1 MRKVIVSC
9 NVEYSYA
16 AYIPDDVDV
25 ENEGDVISAVD
36 GQDPVYRTI
45 QQETSNVVGEITA
58 VMDDETGEML
68 SEL

>member
-1 MRKVIVSC
+1 MRRVIVFC

-45 QQETSNVVGEITA
+45 QREASNVVGEIVA
-58 VMDDETGEML
+58 VMDDETGVML
-68 SEL
+68 SE

>member
-1 MRKVIVSC
+1 MRRVIVFC

-25 ENEGDVISAVD
+25 ENEGDVISVVD

-45 QQETSNVVGEITA
+45 QREASNVVGEIVA
-58 VMDDETGEML
+58 VMDDETGVML
-68 SEL
+68 SE